1 MHLYLK
7 AVWVIF
13 SGVGGGSNPV
23 CLILSLQ
30 GHSTHC
36 PKIIIKKKNPLRN
49 RSAVY
54 QADLCPGRYVPA
66 L

>member
-7 AVWVIF
+7 VVWIVF
-13 SGVGGGSNPV
+13 SGVWGGSNRV
-23 CLILSLQ
+23 CLILSLK

-36 PKIIIKKKNPLRN
+36 PKIIIKKIPLRN